1 MDRTGRDRDGSPFVW
16 QALFLRQSLLETSSA
31 HIVKPSVFAE
41 VAKITHGIDEFVRP
55 STLASKDKALASKDK
70 EAVEELLKPV
80 FFQTSAK
87 LEQCTTTMC
96 SAPEVHK
103 LDNLLFHLD

>member
-31 HIVKPSVFAE
+31 HIVKPTVVAE

-55 STLASKDKALASKDK
+55 STLASKDK

-103 LDNLLFHLD
+103 LDNLLFQLD